1 MTTMSRREEF
11 YNLLS
16 RYKQVSNTRLAERID
31 GQLNEIAILVSTVP
45 SSRPHTCAV
54 LDQLVARLRHDAE
67 CRRIMAAAELAE
79 DSQILGADSQPILG
93 AVAELAEDSQ
103 AMPAELA
110 DDSQVLGAA
119 AELAD
124 ESQPILG
131 AVAELA
137 DDSQASP
144 GPSKRPRRL
153 EQFA

>member
-1 MTTMSRREEF
+1 MSHRAEF

-93 AVAELAEDSQ
+93 AVAEDSQ

-119 AELAD
+119 AQLAD
-124 ESQPILG
+124 ESLPIFG